1 MEGVKKSRRAG
12 VEERVEKVNNELA
25 GLPKQPCQD

>member
-1 MEGVKKSRRAG
+1 MEGVKRSRRTG

-25 GLPKQPCQD
+25 GLPKQPYQD